1 MNNILLITNK
11 IEKVQSGGRELL
23 SKLNHDILKDLHSSQ
38 LIVTELVRYPIRG
51 IKSVVN
57 AFRGHIDG
65 INFISIQSIFSLIS
79 SHNIEVIFVDGSN
92 LGAVVKLVK
101 LRFPK
106 VRICT
111 FFHNVET
118 KFFLGSLWSNRSVHA
133 LAVLIANYLAER
145 KAVRYSNNIVCL
157 SDRDSRLLHRL
168 YGRFATHISP
178 MALEDKFTDSTSHV
192 KHSRNGRYAL
202 FVGGGFYA
210 NRAGITWFCEQV
222 APNLDFKTCIVGR
235 GLEDLKGQLEQ
246 NGNVEVIGAVDSLSQ
261 WYRDAHFVIAP
272 IFDGSGMKTKV
283 AEALMFGKK
292 IVGTA
297 EAFSGYEEIADQA
310 GWLCASSGDF
320 VAAMK
325 DADSTINCSFNR
337 DLRTTY
343 ETIYSFEAARARMR
357 EIIDATCR
365 NEQ

>member
-1 MNNILLITNK
+1 MLITNK

-23 SKLNHDILKDLHSSQ
+23 SKLNHDILKNLFGPK
-38 LIVTELVRYPIRG
+38 LIVIELVRDRIQG

-57 AFRGHIDG
+57 AFMGHIDG
-65 INFISIQSIFSLIS
+65 INSISIQLIFSVIFS
-79 SHNIEVIFVDGSN
+79 RNIEVIFVDGSN
-92 LGAVVKLVK
+92 LGAVVKLVR

-106 VRICT
+106 VRVCT

-118 KFFLGSLWSNRSVHA
+118 RFFLGSLWSNRSAHA
-133 LAVLIANYLAER
+133 LAVLIVNYLAER

-178 MALEDKFTDSTSHV
+178 IALKDKFTDSASHV
-192 KHSRNGRYAL
+192 KRSQNGRYAL

-222 APNLDFKTCIVGR
+222 APLVDVKICIVGR
-235 GLEDLKGQLEQ
+235 ELEDLKVLLEQ
-246 NGNVEVIGAVDSLSQ
+246 NENVEFIGAVDSLSQ
-261 WYRDAHFVIAP
+261 WYREAHYVIAP

-310 GWLCASSGDF
+310 GWLCTSASDF

-325 DADSTINCSFNR
+325 VADSTINCSFNR
-337 DLRTTY
+337 DLRTRY
-343 ETIYSFEAARARMR
+343 ETIYSFEAARARMS

-365 NEQ
+365 NE